1 MRNPLLAAAACLF
14 FFVTLTCSAQTAA
27 PAGDAPQYSPIPGF
41 DSAAMDKTADPCVD
55 FYQYACGNF
64 AKLHPIPSDLP
75 AFDQFANLFEFNT
88 QALHQIV
95 EKTAAAHAAAGT
107 DEQKIGDYYAACVD
121 TDAIDKRG
129 LAPIQP
135 ELDRIAALH
144 SKEELPALI
153 AHLNRMSVGVFFDYG
168 SQQDFK
174 DATRE
179 IAYIDQS
186 GLGLPEKD
194 YYLRTDDKSVE
205 TRKQYVAHLANV
217 LKLLGDQP
225 DAAQAEAQKIMDL
238 ETALARASQG
248 NVERRDPD
256 KIYHMMPLTSFSATA
271 PVIDTAK
278 YIELM
283 GSPSVQELNVVSP
296 DFFPALNKTIA
307 DTDLATIQAYLR
319 AHLADSFAM
328 RLPHAFDDE
337 NFDFYGRKL
346 TGTPEQ
352 QARWKRCVQAT
363 DGSLGEALGKL
374 YVAQYFTPDMKA
386 STLREVHDIEAAM
399 GKDID
404 AIDWMSPETKVK
416 AKEKLRAV
424 ADKIGYPEVAR
435 LLEARYPARRCSRQ
449 LIPLPRI
456 RSRSS
461 AEQNRQARRSPGM
474 ASNTL
479 NEVTTE
485 NCWQFSSLAMVATLA
500 RSAAIWVRCWPTR
513 WEPRWL
519 SADSSALG
527 GLYRNVPATTG
538 RQRTLLQEVRQH
550 YRVHRNRPPPV
561 ARTSI
566 ALPAGIARMRRVK
579 FHLYTF
585 AVPAVLRPGHVGL
598 CAGPA
603 LGTPIPGSSTGCIAL
618 TPSSC
623 LRWRS
628 ASRSSFGSLEQP
640 GPHGRRG
647 GVENR
652 FQSFKFSKA
661 EKQRPASLRAFL
673 PLLEKAG
680 WPIFGVMPFDA
691 NVGEQRLP
699 SL

>member
-1 MRNPLLAAAACLF
+1 MRNPLLAAASCL

-27 PAGDAPQYSPIPGF
+27 PAGETPQYSPIPGF
-41 DSAAMDKTADPCVD
+41 DPAAMDKAADPCGD

-75 AFDQFANLFEFNT
+75 EFDQFANLFEFNT

-95 EKTAAAHAAAGT
+95 EKTAALHAAPGT
-107 DEQKIGDYYAACVD
+107 DEQKIGDYYASCMD

-153 AHLNRMSVGVFFDYG
+153 AHLHRMSVGVFFDYG

-186 GLGLPEKD
+186 GIGLPEKD

-217 LKLLGDQP
+217 LKLLGDPP

-238 ETALARASQG
+238 ETALAKASQG

-256 KIYHMMPLTSFSATA
+256 KVYHMMALTSFSTTA
-271 PVIDTAK
+271 PAIDTAK

-296 DFFPALNKTIA
+296 GFFPALNKTIA

-319 AHLADSFAM
+319 ARLADSFAM
-328 RLPHAFDDE
+328 RLPHAFDE
-337 NFDFYGRKL
+337 ESFDFYGRKL

-386 STLREVHDIEAAM
+386 STLGEVHDIEAAM
-399 GKDID
+399 GQDID

-416 AKEKLRAV
+416 AKEKLHAV
-424 ADKIGYPEVAR
+424 ADKIGYPDKWRDYSKLDIQPGDALGNSVRTREFEVAR
-435 LLEARYPARRCSRQ
+435 QLNKIGKPVDRQ
-449 LIPLPRI
+449 
-456 RSRSS
+456 
-461 AEQNRQARRSPGM
+461 E
-474 ASNTL
+474 
-479 NEVTTE
+479 
-485 NCWQFSSLAMVATLA
+485 WQMTP
-500 RSAAIWVRCWPTR
+500 PTVNAYYD
-513 WEPRWL
+513 P
-519 SADSSALG
+519 SM
-527 GLYRNVPATTG
+527 N
-538 RQRTLLQEVRQH
+538 
-550 YRVHRNRPPPV
+550 N
-561 ARTSI
+561 I
-566 ALPAGIARMRRVK
+566 NFPAGILQPAFYDKDASDATNYGHIGAVVGHELTHGFDDQGAK
-579 FHLYTF
+579 FD
-585 AVPAVLRPGHVGL
+585 
-598 CAGPA
+598 
-603 LGTPIPGSSTGCIAL
+603 GSGNLHDWWTAEDKKQFEERTGCVDNEYSQFTAVDDVKVNGKLTLGENTADNGGARIAFMAMMARIAASGAPAAA
-618 TPSSC
+618 TP
-623 LRWRS
+623 
-628 ASRSSFGSLEQP
+628 EQA
-640 GPHGRRG
+640 
-647 GVENR
+647 
-652 FQSFKFSKA
+652 A
-661 EKQRPASLRAFL
+661 EKSLSPQQQFFLGYAQNWCTNERPEFLRMLANIDPHSPDALRVRGVIVNMPEFAHAFGCK
-673 PLLEKAG
+673 PGQPMAPVKSCRV
-680 WPIFGVMPFDA
+680 W
-691 NVGEQRLP
+691 
-699 SL
+699 